1 MKFFVVYLV
10 IFVISYLYGNGMVI
24 LSLDWFSAHVLLNYV
39 TSTWPSA
46 WNPCRRVMTNEVGLL
61 CWQMH
66 IRDQVTFILSKK
78 IRVHLNLARFLQW
91 KITLILARSRVPD
104 KNLTTIAAFWRVSQS
119 HYFQVSSGRGVFA
132 GVTTFPSESYMMT
145 PEKSGSWHF
154 PPMSM
159 FFCQTGTPC
168 CSQLSM
174 LSSPLLSWYS
184 WNVVAC
190 CTTTSLL
197 SSMTGSSSRKS

>member
-24 LSLDWFSAHVLLNYV
+24 LGLDWFSAHVLFNYV
-39 TSTWPSA
+39 SSTWPSA

-104 KNLTTIAAFWRVSQS
+104 KNFE
-119 HYFQVSSGRGVFA
+119 HYSSILKSFA
-132 GVTTFPSESYMMT
+132 V
-145 PEKSGSWHF
+145 
-154 PPMSM
+154 
-159 FFCQTGTPC
+159 
-168 CSQLSM
+168 
-174 LSSPLLSWYS
+174 
-184 WNVVAC
+184 
-190 CTTTSLL
+190 SLL
-197 SSMTGSSSRKS
+197 PGKQRTRSFCRSNNISLRIIYDDTRKIR